1 MHWETLG
8 STVHSFAYFPLMLSQ
23 MVWINVF
30 TSVLYAQCVTVFA
43 HHLNSDIIAVAVALR
58 SHIRRDEDALILV
71 QLVEPTHT

>member
-1 MHWETLG
+1 MG
-8 STVHSFAYFPLMLSQ
+8 STVHSFAYFPSMLLQ

-30 TSVLYAQCVTVFA
+30 TSNVLYAQCVTAFA

-58 SHIRRDEDALILV
+58 SHIRRDKAALILV